1 MFRTI
6 KPLDR
11 LRQAYGL
18 SALPDM
24 IETEIFGEFGHQIS
38 KPLVQATIDDV
49 AFAIQALT
57 AENNAATDRLYA
69 LRRLH
74 DRARRA
80 GGLGTALAVD
90 AALRIVEAGR

>member
-24 IETEIFGEFGHQIS
+24 IETETFGEFGHQIS

-49 AFAIQALT
+49 AFRHLLQCQAAGLT
-57 AENNAATDRLYA
+57 PCSQMLMHAQ
-69 LRRLH
+69 RLH
-74 DRARRA
+74 APYPCGRRN
-80 GGLGTALAVD
+80 
-90 AALRIVEAGR
+90 RCM